1 MNNSMRS
8 LRWMWNRDGATGKLP
23 PSSIRCMPYLERD
36 GDVHILFLGAQEGA
50 GNPENR
56 FNPDW
61 IDAVH
66 ALLDEV
72 EASTG
77 PAALVTTSAGKF
89 YSNGLDT
96 DWLFAN
102 LDRITWYL
110 DRVHTLYTRL
120 LAFPMPT
127 VAAVQ
132 GHAFGAGAMFAT
144 SQDFRIQRADR
155 GFYCLPE
162 VNLNMPFTVG
172 MSALINSRLPKQ
184 TAVEAMLTGRRYGG
198 ADAVAAGIVEATASE
213 ESVVSDAVAKAAA
226 LTSTRGAN
234 LAGIKSRMHVDLLAA
249 LTTPTDDSNF
259 SFGN

>member
-1 MNNSMRS
+1 MCDR
-8 LRWMWNRDGATGKLP
+8 RKLP
-23 PSSIRCMPYLERD
+23 LGSIRCMPYLERD
-36 GDVHILFLGAQEGA
+36 GDVHILFLGAQDGA
-50 GNPENR
+50 DNPENR
-56 FNPDW
+56 FHPDW
-61 IDAVH
+61 IDTTH

-72 EASTG
+72 EASEG

-102 LDRITWYL
+102 LDKITWYL

-120 LAFPMPT
+120 LAFPMAT

-144 SQDFRIQRADR
+144 SHDFRVQRADR

-184 TAVEAMLTGRRYGG
+184 TAVEAMTTGRRYGG

-213 ESVVSDAVAKAAA
+213 ETLLSDAVAKAAA

-249 LTTPTDDSNF
+249 LNTTTDDSNF
-259 SFGN
+259 SFGK

>member
-1 MNNSMRS
+1 
-8 LRWMWNRDGATGKLP
+8 
-23 PSSIRCMPYLERD
+23 MPYLERD

-50 GNPENR
+50 DNPENR

-77 PAALVTTSAGKF
+77 PAALVTRSAGKF

-96 DWLFAN
+96 DWRFAN
-102 LDRITWYL
+102 LDKITWYL
-110 DRVHTLYTRL
+110 DRVHTLYSRL
-120 LAFPMPT
+120 LAFPMTT

-132 GHAFGAGAMFAT
+132 GHAFGAGAMLAT
-144 SQDFRIQRADR
+144 AHDFRIQRADR

-162 VNLNMPFTVG
+162 VNLNMPFTLG
-172 MSALINSRLPKQ
+172 RSALLNSRLPKQ
-184 TAVEAMLTGRRYGG
+184 TAVEAMTTGRRYGS

-213 ESVVSDAVAKAAA
+213 ESLLPDAVAKAAA

-234 LAGIKSRMHVDLLAA
+234 LAGIKARMHEELLTA
-249 LTTPTDDSNF
+249 LNTATGDSNF
-259 SFGN
+259 SFGK

>member
-1 MNNSMRS
+1 
-8 LRWMWNRDGATGKLP
+8 
-23 PSSIRCMPYLERD
+23 
-36 GDVHILFLGAQEGA
+36 
-50 GNPENR
+50 
-56 FNPDW
+56 
-61 IDAVH
+61 
-66 ALLDEV
+66 
-72 EASTG
+72 
-77 PAALVTTSAGKF
+77 
-89 YSNGLDT
+89 
-96 DWLFAN
+96 
-102 LDRITWYL
+102 
-110 DRVHTLYTRL
+110 
-120 LAFPMPT
+120 MPT

-132 GHAFGAGAMFAT
+132 GHAFGAGAMLAT
-144 SQDFRIQRADR
+144 SQDFRIQREDR

-234 LAGIKSRMHVDLLAA
+234 LAGNKSRMHEDQLAS

>member
-1 MNNSMRS
+1 
-8 LRWMWNRDGATGKLP
+8 
-23 PSSIRCMPYLERD
+23 MPYLERD
-36 GDVHILFLGAQEGA
+36 GDVHILFLGSRDG
-50 GNPENR
+50 GTNPENR
-56 FNPDW
+56 FHPDW
-61 IDAVH
+61 IDETH

-77 PAALVTTSAGKF
+77 PSALVTTSAGKF

-120 LAFPMPT
+120 LAFPMAT

-132 GHAFGAGAMFAT
+132 GHAFGAGAMLAT

-184 TAVEAMLTGRRYGG
+184 TAVEAMTTGRRYGG
-198 ADAVAAGIVEATASE
+198 EDSVASGIAEATASE
-213 ESVVSDAVAKAAA
+213 ESLLSDAIAKASA
-226 LTSTRGAN
+226 LTSTRGPN
-234 LAGIKSRMHVDLLAA
+234 LAGIKARMHVDLLVA
-249 LTTPTDDSNF
+249 LNTATDDSNF
-259 SFGN
+259 SFGK